1 MNERPRVKT
10 SVIKMNLYVLRYVFK
25 FCPVFVV
32 ASIFSIVAS
41 VVIALAEV
49 NFISKAID
57 LVMKG
62 EDINILF
69 KNLIIYVIVILVCYL
84 VKTIY
89 DRFISNRY
97 RMVYRKKMQTF
108 LFNKVKHIDMA
119 SYDNPEFYDKFSRA
133 LGDSTWRGMEVF
145 RTFVNFVESI
155 SISIALGAYVLVKDA
170 WLLGIIL
177 LSAIIS
183 LVAINV
189 INKTWYKV
197 YRKSERSR
205 RYQYYVR
212 RTFYQQKFA
221 AEIKTTSIGDLL
233 IDRHTDA
240 INDIDHIYKSAE
252 KKLLLPAGI
261 NIFSNVILQN
271 ALSYIYLGY
280 RLLNGMSPSIF
291 TATINATLKLYNNF
305 MRAISIYTNLR
316 EHSYYISDFMWI
328 TEYKPNIEKGEG
340 EVLEEFDN
348 LEIQDITF
356 KYPNTNVNSIDHLS
370 MKLNKYDKI
379 AIVGDNGGGK
389 TTLTK
394 LLLRFYNP
402 ETGKILINGKDIRT
416 YNEASIRAQYS
427 IVYQDFQIYALS
439 IAENVLMRK
448 VNGIEDEEIVKKAL
462 ESVGLLDKVMSFKN
476 GIYTQVTREFDREG
490 ATFSGGETQRLVIAR
505 VFASNANVYIL
516 DEPTSALD
524 PFSEERINKLIMQ
537 NVSNK
542 AMIIIAHRLSTVVD
556 ADKIYLIRK
565 GQITEEGTHQELMA
579 KKGRYYEMFTTQTE
593 LYLKKEKADE

>member
-10 SVIKMNLYVLRYVFK
+10 SVIKMNLYVLKFVFK
-25 FCPVFVV
+25 FCPVYVI
-32 ASIFSIVAS
+32 ASLFSIIAS
-41 VVIALAEV
+41 VVIAIAEV
-49 NFISKAID
+49 DIISKAID
-57 LVMKG
+57 LVIQD
-62 EDINILF
+62 EDMSILF
-69 KNLIIYVIVILVCYL
+69 HNLFVYAIVIVVCYL

-133 LGDSTWRGMEVF
+133 LGDSSWRGIVVYN
-145 RTFVNFVESI
+145 TFTNFIESI
-155 SISIALGAYVLVKDA
+155 SISIALGAYVLIKDA
-170 WLLGIIL
+170 LLLAIIVV
-177 LSAIIS
+177 SAIIS
-183 LVAINV
+183 LITINI
-189 INKTWYKV
+189 INKTWYKT
-197 YRKSERSR
+197 YRDSERYR

-221 AEIKTTSIGDLL
+221 AEIKTTSIGSLL
-233 IDRHTDA
+233 IERHTDA
-240 INDIDHIYKSAE
+240 TNEIEKIYRKAE
-252 KKLLLPAGI
+252 KKQLLPNGL
-261 NIFSNVILQN
+261 NIFSTNIIQQ
-271 ALSYIYLGY
+271 ALSYIYLAY
-280 RLLNGMSPSIF
+280 RLIKGMSVAVF
-291 TATINATLKLYNNF
+291 TATVNATFKLYNNF
-305 MRAISIYTNLR
+305 MRAISIFTYLR
-316 EHSYYISDFMWI
+316 EHSYYISDFLWI
-328 TEYKPNIEKGEG
+328 TQYEPNIEKQEG
-340 EVLEEFDN
+340 LNVDEFES
-348 LEIQDITF
+348 LEIKDITF
-356 KYPNTNVNSIDHLS
+356 KYPSSSVNSIDHLS

-402 ETGKILINGKDIRT
+402 ETGQILLNGRDIRD
-416 YNEASIRAQYS
+416 YNEGSVRAQYS

-439 IAENVLMRK
+439 VAENVLMRK
-448 VNGIEDEEIVKKAL
+448 VKGKEDEEIVKSAL
-462 ESVGLLDKVMSFKN
+462 ESVGLLDKVLSLKN

-537 NVSNK
+537 NVKNK

-593 LYLKKEKADE
+593 LYLKKERVDE